1 MKPKKKLNVLA
12 LVHEDLVP
20 PESVEGMTDEQI
32 APFKTEYDVTATLHN
47 MGHKVQS
54 VGVGSDL
61 RVVRSAIE
69 STRPDIVFN
78 LLEEFD
84 GQAVFDQNVVSYLE
98 LLDLPYTGCGPRGL
112 MLARDKALA
121 KQILTYHR
129 IRVPDF
135 VVFPRGA
142 AVRRPRRLSF
152 PLFVKSRNE
161 EASLGIS
168 RASIVEDDEALK
180 ERVSFI
186 HDRIQTDA
194 IVEEYIDGREFYV
207 GVMGNKRLRVFPVWE
222 LLFTKAPEDMPRIA
236 TARVKWDYKY
246 QQRWGI
252 ISQAARD
259 LPEGETQRIAAMAKR
274 IYRSLGLTGYAR
286 IDMRMNANGE
296 LHVLEANPNPQLAY
310 GEDFAESAH
319 AAGVDYAD
327 LLQRILN
334 LGLSRARELR
344 TST

>member
-1 MKPKKKLNVLA
+1 MKKLRVLA

-20 PESVEGMTDEQI
+20 PDSIEGLSDEQI

-47 MGHKVQS
+47 MGHEVKT
-54 VGVGSDL
+54 VGVSSDL
-61 RVVRSAIE
+61 RAIRTAVE
-69 STRPDIVFN
+69 SMQPDIVFN

-98 LLDLPYTGCGPRGL
+98 LLGLPYTGCGPRGL

-135 VVFPRGA
+135 IVFPRGA
-142 AVRRPRRLSF
+142 AVRRPRRLTF

-161 EASLGIS
+161 EASLGIAQ
-168 RASIVEDDEALK
+168 ASIVEDDDALR
-180 ERVSFI
+180 ERVAFI
-186 HDRIQTDA
+186 HERIQTDA
-194 IVEEYIDGREFYV
+194 IVEQYIDGRELYASV
-207 GVMGNKRLRVFPVWE
+207 VGNKRLRVFPIWE

-259 LPEGETQRIAAMAKR
+259 LPEGMAERIATLAKR
-274 IYRSLGLTGYAR
+274 IYRYLGLTGYAR
-286 IDMRMNANGE
+286 IDMRMTPTGE

-319 AAGVDYAD
+319 AAGVTYED

-344 TST
+344 TSG

>member
-1 MKPKKKLNVLA
+1 MKKLRVLA

-20 PESVEGMTDEQI
+20 PDSIEGMSEQEV

-47 MGHKVQS
+47 MGHHVQT
-54 VGVGSDL
+54 VGVSSDL
-61 RVVRSAIE
+61 RAI
-69 STRPDIVFN
+69 RVAIDAMHPDIVFN

-98 LLDLPYTGCGPRGL
+98 LLGLPYTGCGPRGL

-121 KQILTYHR
+121 KQVLTYHR

-135 VVFPRGA
+135 VVFKRGL
-142 AVRRPRRLSF
+142 AVRRPRRLTF
-152 PLFVKSRNE
+152 PLFVKSRIE

-168 RASIVEDDEALK
+168 QASIVEDDEALK

-186 HDRIQTDA
+186 HDRVQTDA
-194 IVEEYIDGREFYV
+194 IVEQYIDGRELYV
-207 GVMGNKRLRVFPVWE
+207 GVLGNHRLQVLPVWE

-236 TARVKWDYKY
+236 TARVKWDLKY

-252 ISQAARD
+252 TSQAAED
-259 LPEGETQRIAAMAKR
+259 LPEGMTDRITALAKR
-274 IYRSLGLTGYAR
+274 IYRCLGLTGYAR
-286 IDMRMNANGE
+286 VDMRMTPSGDLN
-296 LHVLEANPNPQLAY
+296 VLEANPNPQLAY
-310 GEDFAESAH
+310 GEDFAESAN
-319 AAGVDYAD
+319 AVGLTYEV

-334 LGLSRARELR
+334 LGLSRARGLR
-344 TST
+344 TNE

>member
-1 MKPKKKLNVLA
+1 MRKLRVLA

-20 PESVEGMTDEQI
+20 PDTIEGMSETEI
-32 APFKTEYDVTATLHN
+32 APFKTEYDVTATLHGA
-47 MGHKVQS
+47 GHTVQP

-61 RVVRSAIE
+61 RVIRKAID
-69 STRPDIVFN
+69 TVHPDIVFN

-98 LLDLPYTGCGPRGL
+98 LLGLPYTGCGPRGL

-142 AVRRPRRLSF
+142 AVRRPRRLTF
-152 PLFVKSRNE
+152 PLFVKSRIE
-161 EASLGIS
+161 EASLGIAQ
-168 RASIVEDDEALK
+168 ASIVEDDEALK
-180 ERVSFI
+180 ERVAFI
-186 HDRIQTDA
+186 HERIETDA
-194 IVEEYIDGREFYV
+194 IVEQYIDGRELYV
-207 GVMGNKRLRVFPVWE
+207 GVLGNHRLQVLPTWE

-252 ISQAARD
+252 ISKAAED
-259 LPEGETQRIAAMAKR
+259 LPEGLPERIATLAKR
-274 IYRSLGLTGYAR
+274 IYRYLGLTGYAR
-286 IDMRMNANGE
+286 IDMRMRPTGE
-296 LHVLEANPNPQLAY
+296 LHVLEANPNPQLAH
-310 GEDFAESAH
+310 GEDLAESAQ
-319 AAGVDYAD
+319 AAGLSYAD

-344 TST
+344 TSG